1 MDKHISYYRSPVGTL
16 EISMIGDKVDRITFC
31 EDQQDIDPPATKE
44 MRSLFMELDAYL
56 DGSLPAFKTPITLDG
71 TEFEQSVLHALTTI
85 PYGQTRSYK
94 DIAKQI
100 GNIQSVRAVGRAN
113 GANRIPI
120 LIPCHRVIGEDGS
133 LTGFAGG
140 LEKKSWLLTHE
151 GALAKQ
157 LSAF

>member
-16 EISMIGDKVDRITFC
+16 EISMIGDKVDRIAFC
-31 EDQQDIDPPATKE
+31 EDQQDIDPPATME
-44 MRSLFMELDAYL
+44 MRSLFMELDAYF
-56 DGSLPAFKTPITLDG
+56 DGSLTTFKTPINLDG
-71 TEFEQSVLHALTTI
+71 TEFERSVLHALMTI